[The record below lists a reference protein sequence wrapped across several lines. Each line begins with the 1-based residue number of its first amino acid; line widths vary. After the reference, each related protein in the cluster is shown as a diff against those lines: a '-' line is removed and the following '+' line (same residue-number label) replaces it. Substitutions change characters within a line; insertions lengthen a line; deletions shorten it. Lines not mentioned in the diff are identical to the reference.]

1 MFGSKTREINK
12 QLSELVGMQKAAL
25 AEFEV
30 KVTEQNQLYKSL
42 YSFLQTG
49 SALSRDSG
57 VGEYIKQGYEG
68 NPDVFS
74 IVMKIAGMFAQVMSK
89 ARLVRTVNGKD
100 VEVDDKE
107 ARRLLTKT
115 NYYQNFFEFCRAW
128 EVSFLTAGES
138 ITYAPKYPSGMN
150 TGKITLDGLILMPP
164 QNVEIKSAGWRQ
176 PIGEYYLDINQTYKI
191 PASDVWHERFAPVLD
206 FEGGR
211 NFRGLSP
218 IKVAA
223 HIVNSQN
230 KGYEV
235 TSKMYAY
242 GHPPGILS
250 KESDNPSGDAT
261 LQQEQ
266 ESKFRERYKTKYQGV
281 DNMAVPIFTLGK
293 LNYTKIGYDNLK
305 ELEVVSM
312 SEHGRRVLANIWG
325 IPSWLLNDPNG
336 SAYNNMI
343 EASKAIYTNRVIPD
357 VSQFCSG
364 FNDILSAYGDY
375 ELKPDL
381 SWIEALQEDKAKK
394 TEWLSRMLSDG
405 VITGDQYLVLMGM
418 EETGLPEM
426 QQRYTNLNRVPLGY
440 TEDLDTAEGD
450 KFYEDNNLKNR
461 M

>member
-1 MFGSKTREINK
+1 MFGSKTK
-12 QLSELVGMQKAAL
+12 ELVKQQTSLIEMQKAAL
-25 AEFEV
+25 AEFEI
-30 KVTEQNQLYKSL
+30 KITEQNQLYKSL

-49 SALSRDSG
+49 SALSRDSS

-74 IVMKIAGMFAQVMSK
+74 IVMKTAGMFAQVMDKS
-89 ARLVRTVNGKD
+89 RLVRTVGGKE
-100 VEVDDKE
+100 VEIEDKE
-107 ARRLLTKT
+107 VRKLLTKT
-115 NYYQNFFEFCRAW
+115 NYYQNFYEFCRMW
-128 EVSFLTAGES
+128 EVSFLTAGEG
-138 ITYAPKYPSGMN
+138 ITYAPKYNGGLN
-150 TGKITLDGLILMPP
+150 DGKITLDGLIVMPP
-164 QNVEIKSAGWRQ
+164 QNVEIKSAGWRK

-191 PASDVWHERFAPVLD
+191 PAADVWHERFAPSLD

-223 HIVNSQN
+223 QIVNSQN

-250 KESDNPSGDAT
+250 KESDNPDAT
-261 LQQEQ
+261 LIAEQ

-281 DNMAVPIFTLGK
+281 DNMSIPIFTLGK
-293 LNYTKIGYDNLK
+293 LAYTKIGYDNLK

-325 IPSWLLNDPNG
+325 IPAWILNDPG
-336 SAYNNMI
+336 STAYNNMI

-357 VSQFCSG
+357 VTQFCSG
-364 FNDILSAYGDY
+364 FNDILSAYGDF
-375 ELKPDL
+375 ELKPDF
-381 SWIEALQEDKAKK
+381 SSIEALQEDKVNKVK
-394 TEWLSRMLSDG
+394 WISQMLNDG
-405 VITGDQYLVLMGM
+405 VITGDQYLELIGM
-418 EETGLPEM
+418 EATGLPEM
-426 QQRYTNLNRVPLGY
+426 QVRYTMINRVPLGY
-440 TEDLDTAEGD
+440 EENLDTTNGD
-450 KFYEDNNLKNR
+450 KWFESNGLKDK